1 MGTYLPGPNPS
12 QTVLCTLLPLGQKR
26 PFITSQ
32 DGDVT
37 QVSECRGRLLHPL
50 RGAKSFMRQRAGVAG
65 DLLPKKHFRDLVQI
79 DSSKRPHQLAGGLR
93 LRLGCMRGT
102 Q

>member
-1 MGTYLPGPNPS
+1 MGTYLPGLNPS

-26 PFITSQ
+26 PFITRQ

-37 QVSECRGRLLHPL
+37 QASECRGLLHPL
-50 RGAKSFMRQRAGVAG
+50 RGAKSFMRQRARVAG
-65 DLLPKKHFRDLVQI
+65 DLLPRKHFRDSVEI

-93 LRLGCMRGT
+93 LSLGCMRGT
-102 Q
+102 H